1 MNRLLDHRRFA
12 AATAGVV
19 GAFDLALILA
29 AVALGRAGELAP
41 GFAIGGGLALGDI
54 LMLSRSLDRL
64 STRTGAVGSRA
75 VTVMLMGRFAS
86 ISVLIGIAA
95 AARGISP
102 VAVFAGFLLLPLA
115 IAVVGAVSLR
125 QGDGSV
131 PGSLNGAAG

>member
-19 GAFDLALILA
+19 AAFDLVLMAA
-29 AVALGRAGELAP
+29 AVALGRAGELVP

-64 STRTGAVGSRA
+64 SSRTGDVGSRA

-95 AARGISP
+95 CARGISA

-125 QGDGSV
+125 QSDGAA